1 MREKVARGE
10 IPERDTGLMLAATT
24 IWYDMRVLAE
34 LIRSQPE
41 PVSLLV
47 TTMALPADFPG
58 GPDLAASLPPAA
70 LLLAPVLDLA
80 RMLDSGKVEAM
91 VVFQPPKD
99 WTTVDSPGAD
109 AGKTFDSRYFLL
121 HAGNRDEM
129 QRRYPGAFR

>member
-1 MREKVARGE
+1 MAKDGGQPARILVAGAGLIGRAHIERILREPEARLVG
-10 IPERDTGLMLAATT
+10 IVDVSPEAESQAA
-24 IWYDMRVLAE
+24 RLGV
-34 LIRSQPE
+34 P
-41 PVSLLV
+41 
-47 TTMALPADFPG
+47 FG
-58 GPDLAASLPPAA
+58 G
-70 LLLAPVLDLA
+70 DLA